1 MSNIYK
7 LCHTVD
13 KENTNLYV
21 FYGKQ
26 QSIIDKGIVLND
38 LFKSEPENKLF
49 EGIFSEVELKDILD
63 NTINVEF
70 IDRYDKQQGGSVIL
84 KDGTAIP
91 LSPAKKEQFFKL
103 LETL

>member
-26 QSIIDKGIVLND
+26 QSIIDSGIVLND

-49 EGIFSEVELKDILD
+49 EGIFSEVELKNIC
-63 NTINVEF
+63 
-70 IDRYDKQQGGSVIL
+70 
-84 KDGTAIP
+84 
-91 LSPAKKEQFFKL
+91 
-103 LETL
+103 